1 MTLQLVH
8 KEWPVRPAS
17 SLYCVWIRRPGKSGE
32 RPEMI
37 WIDRGMNEFERQ
49 FEPAIPVHEDLPE
62 GAVDEPGGSRRVS
75 YEFVLSNH

>member
-17 SLYCVWIRRPGKSGE
+17 SLYCVWIRVPGKSGE
-32 RPEMI
+32 RLRTI

-49 FEPAIPVHEDLPE
+49 FELPIPVPEDLPE
-62 GAVDEPGGSRRVS
+62 GALDEPGGRGRVS
-75 YEFVLSNH
+75 DEFLLPNH